1 MQNLPAG
8 SGPEQP
14 GSIFRPEALEHR
26 DRQQSAG
33 SVVRLAPRWATSAF
47 YALVVLFV
55 AGVAVASTLEIDR
68 YATGTTAVDGDN
80 VVVLLP
86 ASLAPDVSA
95 GNRVELGAEVA
106 EVRSFG
112 NEVLYPPDVRERYG
126 VEVAVPSVAVVTT
139 AEAGVSPVEA
149 ARVLVESDPVLVAL
163 IPGLE
168 AIFGDD

>member
-1 MQNLPAG
+1 MT
-8 SGPEQP
+8 EQ
-14 GSIFRPEALEHR
+14 GTSIFRPEALEHR
-26 DRQQSAG
+26 SRQQTAG
-33 SVVRLAPRWATSAF
+33 SVVRLAPRWTTWLF
-47 YALVVLFV
+47 YALLVLFV
-55 AGVAVASTLEIDR
+55 AGVVVASTMEIDR
-68 YATGTTAVDGDN
+68 YATGTTASDGDR

-95 GNRVELGAEVA
+95 GNRVELGADEAEVA
-106 EVRSFG
+106 SFE

-139 AEAGVSPVEA
+139 AEAAGSSAEA

-168 AIFGDD
+168 AIFGDG

>member
-1 MQNLPAG
+1 MTDRQ
-8 SGPEQP
+8 ST
-14 GSIFRPEALEHR
+14 IFRPEALEHR
-26 DRQQSAG
+26 DRQETAG
-33 SVVRLAPRWATSAF
+33 SVVRLAPRWTTAAF

-55 AGVAVASTLEIDR
+55 AGVVAASMMEIDR
-68 YATGTTAVDGDN
+68 FATGTTAVDGDR

-95 GNRVELGAEVA
+95 GNRVELGGDVA
-106 EVRSFG
+106 RVQSFG
-112 NEVLYPPDVRERYG
+112 NEVLYPADVRERYG

-139 AEAGVSPVEA
+139 AEAGGTTVEA

>member
-1 MQNLPAG
+1 MTDQQ
-8 SGPEQP
+8 ST
-14 GSIFRPEALEHR
+14 IFRPEALEHR
-26 DRQQSAG
+26 DRQQTAG
-33 SVVRLAPRWATSAF
+33 SVVRLAPRWTTGAF
-47 YALVVLFV
+47 YALVILFL
-55 AGVAVASTLEIDR
+55 AGVVAASVIEIDR
-68 YATGTTAVDGDN
+68 FATGTTAVEGGR

-106 EVRSFG
+106 QVDSFG
-112 NEVLYPPDVRERYG
+112 NEVLYPPDVRARYG

-139 AEAGVSPVEA
+139 AAAAGTPVET

-168 AIFGDD
+168 AIFGGG